1 MATLETGSPSVTATR
16 GATASPL
23 VSARVA
29 LPLIVVVGYVAFIMT
44 GFGTDLG
51 TWQPLPV
58 FAFFGLCLIA
68 LQMLIA
74 ETKSPARIAYLA
86 LTSIFALIYAADI
99 TLNHAHHGAFTRN
112 PLTYIILNTLL
123 VIVFVVDAGARR
135 RKYALAAASASP
147 TGSATPVAAFSPYS
161 YSAFAADFA
170 GLSILFLIASILLSF
185 LAQTGIVRVD
195 LNATLGWHL
204 PTTIQSLAD
213 LDRVVSLA
221 GAGITLLLLGIIGV
235 VTVAVN
241 QSGRVGND
249 KDSAAVRGFGGA
261 LVRISRTA
269 FSPVLLSLRLVLG
282 PLIWLGSAFSIA
294 YAAKAIT
301 DYLNS
306 SAQSTGNIAA
316 LFNPLSH
323 NSVTRYGQG
332 LATVGL
338 MMLAIATV
346 IVSVAIVE
354 HDLAIISRLLQVIAT
369 VGRAIALTLAFFTFS
384 LACVNAVVNLASS
397 VKNEPFQVGAFTI
410 LALVAG
416 IAFAG
421 YAAFA
426 EQGKAA

>member
-1 MATLETGSPSVTATR
+1 MASMETRSPSITIPRT
-16 GATASPL
+16 ATASPM

-29 LPLIVVVGYVAFIMT
+29 LPLLVVVGYVAFILT

-51 TWQPLPV
+51 SWQPLPV
-58 FAFFGLCLIA
+58 FTFFGLCLIA
-68 LQMLIA
+68 LQILIS
-74 ETKSPARIAYLA
+74 ETKSPARMAYVV
-86 LTSIFALIYAADI
+86 LTSVFALIYAADI
-99 TLNHAHHGAFTRN
+99 TLNHARHGAFTRN
-112 PLTYIILNTLL
+112 PITYIVLNTLL
-123 VIVFVVDAGARR
+123 VIVFVVDALTRR
-135 RKYALAAASASP
+135 RKYALAAASAG
-147 TGSATPVAAFSPYS
+147 TDGETATAAPYAPYS
-161 YSAFAADFA
+161 FNAFAADFA
-170 GLSILFLIASILLSF
+170 GLSILFLIASLLLSF
-185 LAQTGIVRVD
+185 LDQTGIVRVD
-195 LNATLGWHL
+195 LNATLGVHL
-204 PTTIQSLAD
+204 PTTIQLLPD
-213 LDRVVSLA
+213 LDRVIALA

-241 QSGRVGND
+241 QSGRVGNE

-269 FSPVLLSLRLVLG
+269 FSPVLLSLRMVLG

-338 MMLAIATV
+338 MLLAIATV
-346 IVSVAIVE
+346 IISVAIIE
-354 HDLAIISRLLQVIAT
+354 HDLTIIGRLLQIIAT

-421 YAAFA
+421 YAAVIERSKTA
-426 EQGKAA
+426 